1 MSIGGRRHSREG
13 EVMTGGQRP
22 PSRMADVARLAD
34 VSVITVSRV
43 LREPDRVA
51 ESTRTRVLEAVKTIG

>member
-1 MSIGGRRHSREG
+1 MPQIVDNCAVTPRA
-13 EVMTGGQRP
+13 
-22 PSRMADVARLAD
+22 PSRMQDVARLAR

-51 ESTRTRVLEAVKTIG
+51 AKTRARVLAAI